1 MNNTFRKWA
10 TTGSPEPGEIREE
23 NGFGLIE
30 ILISIMLLGILAVS
44 LLPILV
50 QGLRLS
56 ASNAT
61 LGTATLLAND
71 ELEHVRTWEK
81 CSELASGTVTTTDSR
96 GVELTIDTVVGS
108 CTVSAENP
116 ASVPVTVTVTR
127 NDTGVIVTSTT
138 TNLFISEP

>member
-1 MNNTFRKWA
+1 MNKLYRQGASSRVT
-10 TTGSPEPGEIREE
+10 EPDSVRADG
-23 NGFGLIE
+23 GFGLIE

-50 QGLRLS
+50 QGLRLA

-71 ELEHVRTWEK
+71 ELEHVRTWTS
-81 CSELASGTVTTTDSR
+81 CSEVAPATVATTDSR
-96 GVELTIDTVVGS
+96 GVDLTIDTAVGS

-116 ASVPVTVTVTR
+116 ASVSVTVTVTR
-127 NDTGVIVTSTT
+127 NDTGVVVTSTT
-138 TNLFISEP
+138 TYLFISEP